1 MPTDLP
7 VRSHVQTQ
15 SDDGSKCSPSLI
27 RFYGSAALAVLL
39 LISIEKRLGMFDGLT
54 VTESICK
61 VAGVQFHND
70 GIDPFWASS
79 PPL

>member
-54 VTESICK
+54 VT
-61 VAGVQFHND
+61 
-70 GIDPFWASS
+70 
-79 PPL
+79 